1 MNRSFSIHSCRGF
14 GNIKKKKK
22 KKRKE
27 KKIMDGLWEVED
39 LYYLNQAGIN
49 LRKQLDLT
57 FVWITC
63 YFVCHQ
69 ITWHNYNISIL
80 GCSILWN
87 FLWFKNHK
95 LSWERFANSSI
106 LPRTQVVSHGWF
118 KGLAYVRY
126 DVLFINVFIMV
137 KKMPK

>member
-1 MNRSFSIHSCRGF
+1 MKRSFSIHSCRGF
-14 GNIKKKKK
+14 GKIKKKKK
-22 KKRKE
+22 KKKKKE

-69 ITWHNYNISIL
+69 IT
-80 GCSILWN
+80 
-87 FLWFKNHK
+87 
-95 LSWERFANSSI
+95 
-106 LPRTQVVSHGWF
+106 
-118 KGLAYVRY
+118 
-126 DVLFINVFIMV
+126 
-137 KKMPK
+137 